1 MLYHSLKFLLI
12 NSLLLLSIWI
22 IALHWDD
29 EPKLQPEI
37 QIIKIIPFSNGMNT
51 QNCENIVPVKFELEQ
66 RAIPWLAVTNTTPR
80 YTQLN
85 YNNQKN
91 QNCSKGEITN
101 QYLVLYQYQGQQYQ
115 TVLNNQLS
123 QDLPDTRQKKLEN
136 GYF

>member
-51 QNCENIVPVKFELEQ
+51 QNCENIVPVKFEL
-66 RAIPWLAVTNTTPR
+66 
-80 YTQLN
+80 
-85 YNNQKN
+85 
-91 QNCSKGEITN
+91 
-101 QYLVLYQYQGQQYQ
+101 
-115 TVLNNQLS
+115 
-123 QDLPDTRQKKLEN
+123 
-136 GYF
+136 